1 MIGDHASKVVLPKAV
16 VGLWLLGWWVMLWL
30 GGTGPALG
38 LGLGDRAGQGALSAA
53 GRGASVGA
61 GLGVGN
67 EAFDIAAEELMK
79 HVGGLPSDLTAC
91 EVLERLKNA
100 GLIGGGLGGLGGGA
114 AKALSE
120 MDWRKLLSRFR
131 NSDEAIE
138 ALTAAKSVANPVPS
152 TFARV
157 IPEGVPATTLG
168 RPVAAD
174 VFVTAA
180 DDIVGMNAAQIAQR
194 LTIPGSPS
202 GFRVVQF
209 PTPQSG
215 IASPVFR
222 PDPGFIG
229 GGRTAGGAREFV
241 IPNGPIPAGST
252 INSVR

>member
-1 MIGDHASKVVLPKAV
+1 
-16 VGLWLLGWWVMLWL
+16 MLWL

-138 ALTAAKSVANPVPS
+138 AL
-152 TFARV
+152 
-157 IPEGVPATTLG
+157 
-168 RPVAAD
+168 
-174 VFVTAA
+174 
-180 DDIVGMNAAQIAQR
+180 NAA
-194 LTIPGSPS
+194 
-202 GFRVVQF
+202 
-209 PTPQSG
+209 
-215 IASPVFR
+215 
-222 PDPGFIG
+222 
-229 GGRTAGGAREFV
+229 RTAGGAADEMVDLYRAVSPEEFADVFKMGGFRPAPGGASLAGKQFGHNLDEIVKLADHFPEAAAV
-241 IPNGPIPAGST
+241 IRARVPRSVFNQLDHTPVDPFILRSGSNT
-252 INSVR
+252 VQPSQLDLFNNSIIDLWHAF

>member
-1 MIGDHASKVVLPKAV
+1 MIGERASKVVLPKAV

-38 LGLGDRAGQGALSAA
+38 LGLGDRAGQGTLSAA
-53 GRGASVGA
+53 GRGALVGA

-67 EAFDIAAEELMK
+67 EAFEIAAEELMK

-138 ALTAAKSVANPVPS
+138 VL
-152 TFARV
+152 
-157 IPEGVPATTLG
+157 
-168 RPVAAD
+168 
-174 VFVTAA
+174 
-180 DDIVGMNAAQIAQR
+180 NAARTTAPRNLNVYENFFEVPITGASRTAHRSSANRHLANELSQNADFAAAFNREFGTDVLQHM
-194 LTIPGSPS
+194 
-202 GFRVVQF
+202 
-209 PTPQSG
+209 QSG
-215 IASPVFR
+215 KKLLNPR
-222 PDPGFIG
+222 NDKTPG
-229 GGRTAGGAREFV
+229 
-241 IPNGPIPAGST
+241 T
-252 INSVR
+252 IVDNR